1 MNARMTI
8 ALSSA
13 SVCTTLMRTI
23 PHSRR
28 ASSQVRRPVIR
39 VATGCRSLVSN
50 TGLPAQDLRRL
61 AVSANERAPHVI
73 TAREAA
79 LAGDVVDRI
88 VPLLQHDSGGFGA
101 QTLDGFG
108 GRAAGRWLE
117 CA

>member
-1 MNARMTI
+1 M
-8 ALSSA
+8 
-13 SVCTTLMRTI
+13 
-23 PHSRR
+23 
-28 ASSQVRRPVIR
+28 IR

-88 VPLLQHDSGGFGA
+88 VPLLRRHVRLGTVAAREEKDAENLLMGSGFELVGQAGFEPA
-101 QTLDGFG
+101 TT
-108 GRAAGRWLE
+108 
-117 CA
+117 

>member
-1 MNARMTI
+1 M
-8 ALSSA
+8 
-13 SVCTTLMRTI
+13 V
-23 PHSRR
+23 
-28 ASSQVRRPVIR
+28 R
-39 VATGCRSLVSN
+39 VAAGCRSLVSN

-79 LAGDVVDRI
+79 LAGDFVDRI

-108 GRAAGRWLE
+108 GRAAGRCLE
-117 CA
+117 CAAELAWAEVRHLSQALDGQRRAG